1 MSTNHILVID
11 DEQGIREVVADWL
24 ERAGLQVSTVPS
36 GSAALERVVRESFS
50 VALVDLN
57 MPVMSGMETMRRM
70 KDVDADLEVIILTAF
85 ATVETSIEAMHEH
98 VFDYLCK
105 PIDMKVLTRTVQ
117 RAVERRQ
124 LVLDNRRL
132 LHQLENERSSLKQQ
146 VAVLER
152 GLAASCELLGESVA
166 IGRVRHAISEVAPSD
181 MTVLIRGESGTGK
194 DVVARLLHEA
204 SGRNGTFVKI
214 NCPAVPESL
223 LESELFGH
231 EAGAFTGANR
241 RKPGRFELA
250 GDGTVFLDEI
260 GSIPSTVQAKLLQ
273 VVEHRQFTRVGG
285 GETIQVKARL
295 VVATNAPLER
305 MIEEGDYRLDLFYR
319 LNEYVI
325 EMPALRQRS
334 EDIPLLVQH
343 FLREASAQDGGKQ
356 PPVPPEMMARLV
368 RHHWPGNVRELKAV
382 VARYALTGREQSI
395 EGARGQKNAASPHA
409 SAHESLRETEMRT
422 ILAALVESRWNQRKA
437 AKLLDLSYS
446 ALRRRIAK
454 YDLKN
459 GLPVLP
465 VFDDTIRRPA

>member
-11 DEQGIREVVADWL
+11 DEQGIREVFANCL
-24 ERAGLQVSTVPS
+24 ERAGLQVSTMS
-36 GSAALERVVRESFS
+36 TGSAALELVVRESFS
-50 VALVDLN
+50 VALVDLK
-57 MPVMSGMETMRRM
+57 MPGMSGMETMRRI
-70 KDVDADLEVIILTAF
+70 KDLDADVEVIILTGH

-117 RAVERRQ
+117 RAIERRQ

-146 VAVLER
+146 VAVLEC
-152 GLAASCELLGESVA
+152 GLSASCALLGESVA
-166 IGRVRHAISEVAPSD
+166 IEQIRHAISEVAPSD

-194 DVVARLLHEA
+194 DVVARLLHET
-204 SGRNGTFVKI
+204 SGREGTFVKI
-214 NCPAVPESL
+214 NCPAIPEAL

-285 GETIQVKARL
+285 GKTIQMKARL

-319 LNEYVI
+319 LNEYAI

-343 FLREASAQDGGKQ
+343 FLREASDRDGGGH
-356 PPVPPEMMARLV
+356 PLVSPEMMSRLV
-368 RHHWPGNVRELKAV
+368 RHQWPGNIRELKTV
-382 VARYALTGREQSI
+382 VARYALTGREESI
-395 EGARGQKNAASPHA
+395 EGALGHMEAASRHT
-409 SAHESLRETEMRT
+409 SAHESLRETERRT

-437 AKLLDLSYS
+437 AKLLALSYS
-446 ALRRRIAK
+446 ALRRRIEK

-459 GLPVLP
+459 GPHV
-465 VFDDTIRRPA
+465 

>member
-1 MSTNHILVID
+1 MSTHHVLVID
-11 DEQGIREVVADWL
+11 DEPGIREVFADCL
-24 ERAGLQVSTVPS
+24 ERAGFQVSTVSS
-36 GSAALERVVRESFS
+36 GTAALELAVRETFS

-57 MPVMSGMETMRRM
+57 MPGISGMETLRRL
-70 KDVDADLEVIILTAF
+70 KELAADLEVVILTGH

-98 VFDYLCK
+98 VFDYLRK
-105 PIDMKVLTRTVQ
+105 PIDMKLLTRTVQ

-132 LHQLENERSSLKQQ
+132 LHELENERSSLKQQ

-152 GLAASCELLGESVA
+152 GLSASSALVGESAA
-166 IGRVRHAISEVAPSD
+166 IGKVRQAISEVAPSH

-194 DVVARLLHEA
+194 DVVARLLHEV
-204 SGRNGTFVKI
+204 SGRSGSFVKI
-214 NCPAVPESL
+214 NCPAVPEAL

-231 EAGAFTGANR
+231 ESGAFTGANR

-285 GETIQVKARL
+285 GETIRVGARI
-295 VVATNAPLER
+295 VCATNAPLER
-305 MIEEGDYRLDLFYR
+305 MIEEGDFRLDLFYR
-319 LNEYVI
+319 LNEYVV
-325 EMPALRQRS
+325 ELPSLRKRS
-334 EDIPLLVQH
+334 EDIPMLVQH
-343 FLREASAQDGGKQ
+343 FLREAGDQESGGAR
-356 PPVPPEMMARLV
+356 PMSPELISRLV

-382 VARYALTGREQSI
+382 VARYALTGREESI
-395 EGARGQKNAASPHA
+395 EGTLGSTDTLPQRESSHQ
-409 SAHESLRETEMRT
+409 SLRDTEIRT

-437 AKLLDLSYS
+437 AKLLGMSYS

-454 YDLKN
+454 YDLKSGPPETPGVFV
-459 GLPVLP
+459 GL
-465 VFDDTIRRPA
+465 